1 MGDMIDRVF
10 EQILAEDLKRQSN
23 SDIIDVNK
31 ADL

>member
-1 MGDMIDRVF
+1 MIDRVF